1 MKGMLKLE
9 VKLLFVLLKDI
20 TRHIQETGVTSVD

>member
-1 MKGMLKLE
+1 MSGVMKLE

-20 TRHIQETGVTSVD
+20 FRRLGAISLD

>member
-20 TRHIQETGVTSVD
+20 FRRLGATSLC